1 LTVTLGDVTIADQQ
15 VPADSYGRLGID
27 VTRGRLSIRDWR
39 ALRRDSGGDPREFVA
54 LNPDLALSNASRR
67 AVSEPRLLHEV
78 KPQYTRD
85 AMEAKIEGQVEL
97 DAIVERDGSVTG
109 SESSSPWTRGSI
121 STPYTLLVNGAS
133 RLRR

>member
-1 LTVTLGDVTIADQQ
+1 M
-15 VPADSYGRLGID
+15 
-27 VTRGRLSIRDWR
+27 
-39 ALRRDSGGDPREFVA
+39 
-54 LNPDLALSNASRR
+54 
-67 AVSEPRLLHEV
+67 SEPRLLHEV